1 MHAAAPHDLNRVFAE
16 ALTERLRRHDRL
28 EMHAKQLHDG
38 AAGDPRWLGRAL
50 LLRGYSAR
58 FLGQAEQA
66 EALASEALAMLAA
79 AADPAGCAACRDLIA
94 GCLSSR
100 GRFHEA
106 LAELAPILELPES
119 ARLPIE
125 WFVTHAQLGIIHGR
139 LGNFDEALRWYYRAI
154 ATARAT
160 GDAACQALALGG
172 LGGYQLSL
180 QNMDDAASSLD
191 AAWALMG
198 EQGKEW
204 IHIWSVVALNRLMV
218 LAQQKRF
225 DEALPLA
232 ELVQLAEPGMSA
244 VSRHKRKL
252 LLAITC
258 AQAGQFE
265 RAQQFLDEGLA
276 LCRQDAAPPPEW
288 VWVQAHLWNHAG
300 KHTQA
305 LQICE
310 AHFDAAEQGRLAE
323 AASPDDLVRL
333 HTEMTLAHEALGQHA
348 QALRSQRAMTD
359 AERELVS
366 AATRARR
373 MTLQI
378 QYELDSAQRDRD
390 EALRRE
396 LEGAREQARLS
407 DMNVALEAANNAK
420 TRFLAAASHDLRQP
434 VQALAMYMAA
444 LKTERGPGPPDS
456 LVNRMDQSLHALS
469 TMFDVLLDV
478 SRLDAGLVSTNLE
491 TVRLKPL
498 LHRLVDEFELRAAER
513 LLKLRLHLPAN
524 LRAQQRDF
532 ATRSDAVLLERCLRN
547 LIDNALKYT
556 DRGGVVMRLKALANG
571 PPRWRVEVKDTGAGI
586 AAELQSQVFEEFFQ
600 VGNPERDRSKGL
612 GLGLSIVRRMS
623 VLLAHPLGLRSSPG
637 RGCCFHLD
645 VPRIEVEAP
654 DTSGAT
660 DRETT
665 LTAMGLIVIDDDAM
679 VRDSLSTLLQHW
691 GHRVIQGADAQEVLA
706 CWEQASRPR
715 LDAAVVDLR
724 LREGRTGLEAIAQLR
739 HRLGSKLPALVI
751 TGDIAPQ
758 RLKQLTEAA
767 QPWLPKPLMPMRLRS
782 WLSSLA

>member
-1 MHAAAPHDLNRVFAE
+1 
-16 ALTERLRRHDRL
+16 
-28 EMHAKQLHDG
+28 
-38 AAGDPRWLGRAL
+38 
-50 LLRGYSAR
+50 
-58 FLGQAEQA
+58 
-66 EALASEALAMLAA
+66 
-79 AADPAGCAACRDLIA
+79 
-94 GCLSSR
+94 
-100 GRFHEA
+100 
-106 LAELAPILELPES
+106 
-119 ARLPIE
+119 
-125 WFVTHAQLGIIHGR
+125 
-139 LGNFDEALRWYYRAI
+139 
-154 ATARAT
+154 
-160 GDAACQALALGG
+160 
-172 LGGYQLSL
+172 
-180 QNMDDAASSLD
+180 
-191 AAWALMG
+191 
-198 EQGKEW
+198 
-204 IHIWSVVALNRLMV
+204 
-218 LAQQKRF
+218 
-225 DEALPLA
+225 
-232 ELVQLAEPGMSA
+232 
-244 VSRHKRKL
+244 
-252 LLAITC
+252 
-258 AQAGQFE
+258 
-265 RAQQFLDEGLA
+265 
-276 LCRQDAAPPPEW
+276 
-288 VWVQAHLWNHAG
+288 
-300 KHTQA
+300 
-305 LQICE
+305 
-310 AHFDAAEQGRLAE
+310 
-323 AASPDDLVRL
+323 
-333 HTEMTLAHEALGQHA
+333 MTLAHEALGQHA

-396 LEGAREQARLS
+396 LDGAREQARLS
-407 DMNVALEAANNAK
+407 ELNVALEAANNAK

-478 SRLDAGLVSTNLE
+478 SRLDAGLVSANLE

-513 LLKLRLHLPAN
+513 QLKLRLHLPAN

-556 DRGGVVMRLKALANG
+556 DSGGVVVRLKALTCV

-645 VPRIEVEAP
+645 LPWIEVESPAVSLAA
-654 DTSGAT
+654 DRDAT
-660 DRETT
+660 
-665 LTAMGLIVIDDDAM
+665 LVAKGLIVIDDDAL

-691 GHRVIQGADAQEVLA
+691 GHRVIQGADAQEALA
-706 CWEQASRPR
+706 AWEKASQPR

-724 LREGRTGLEAIAQLR
+724 LREGHTGLEAIALLR
-739 HRLGSKLPALVI
+739 NRLGGQLPALVI

-758 RLKQLTEAA
+758 RLQALNDAA